1 EPALE
6 YNSANYRAQWQT
18 LQRVVKGPRAV
29 KFPQLTR
36 LFTGSK
42 AEQKEAV
49 KLFVESGNLA
59 DAEATFTATQ
69 RYREKTRKNR
79 ALLTIKQMREKGFS
93 ESLAFVLQAFLI
105 GMKIRGCVSRGGIAD
120 EDAPLDPES
129 TRYWATVG
137 ADAAEEDETEYES
150 RTAVAVD
157 ARDAMAAIGQRSA

>member
-1 EPALE
+1 MAILGRYEAPNEKEPALE

-105 GMKIRGCVSRGGIAD
+105 GCNLFLF
-120 EDAPLDPES
+120 PLVFLS
-129 TRYWATVG
+129 VQFQFA
-137 ADAAEEDETEYES
+137 EDENPWLREPG
-150 RTAVAVD
+150 RHC
-157 ARDAMAAIGQRSA
+157 